1 MLSNDSADYRNK
13 FWSSTSRQ
21 VGTSFQPLGKEESY
35 ANRYPLVR
43 SETFPPTKDETPYSS
58 IDSSANKYMK
68 NTMINAPSYI
78 PYYRKDDSFEMLQE
92 DYNKLKGEL
101 ILKNQIIKNLTDQIS
116 IMTKTDQLPTFMAP
130 KNHYQLF
137 QDLLKTLQEKS
148 TELQETNQRLEAVL
162 VANSENYDVE
172 ELSHKL
178 VHRLTQLQQEN
189 ENLLKII
196 SFGNKTN
203 LLIEIGLLKHE
214 IELLKKGK
222 DGFVLWKGWQPGGRR
237 T

>member
-1 MLSNDSADYRNK
+1 M
-13 FWSSTSRQ
+13 
-21 VGTSFQPLGKEESY
+21 
-35 ANRYPLVR
+35 
-43 SETFPPTKDETPYSS
+43 
-58 IDSSANKYMK
+58 
-68 NTMINAPSYI
+68 
-78 PYYRKDDSFEMLQE
+78 
-92 DYNKLKGEL
+92 
-101 ILKNQIIKNLTDQIS
+101 
-116 IMTKTDQLPTFMAP
+116 
-130 KNHYQLF
+130 
-137 QDLLKTLQEKS
+137 
-148 TELQETNQRLEAVL
+148 L

-222 DGFVLWKGWQPGGRR
+222 DGFVLWKGWHPGGRR

>member
-1 MLSNDSADYRNK
+1 
-13 FWSSTSRQ
+13 
-21 VGTSFQPLGKEESY
+21 
-35 ANRYPLVR
+35 
-43 SETFPPTKDETPYSS
+43 
-58 IDSSANKYMK
+58 
-68 NTMINAPSYI
+68 MINAPSYI

-116 IMTKTDQLPTFMAP
+116 IMTKTDQPPTFMAP

-222 DGFVLWKGWQPGGRR
+222 DGFVL
-237 T
+237 

>member
-1 MLSNDSADYRNK
+1 M
-13 FWSSTSRQ
+13 
-21 VGTSFQPLGKEESY
+21 
-35 ANRYPLVR
+35 
-43 SETFPPTKDETPYSS
+43 
-58 IDSSANKYMK
+58 
-68 NTMINAPSYI
+68 
-78 PYYRKDDSFEMLQE
+78 
-92 DYNKLKGEL
+92 
-101 ILKNQIIKNLTDQIS
+101 
-116 IMTKTDQLPTFMAP
+116 
-130 KNHYQLF
+130 
-137 QDLLKTLQEKS
+137 QEKS

-222 DGFVLWKGWQPGGRR
+222 DGFVL
-237 T
+237 